1 MTDIRIHNPVQ
12 NEFAM
17 VPNVLWTW
25 PKLSFRAK
33 AFMAYLLS
41 FRHGTCPPVAAME
54 EATGIGRDARRAVM
68 AELREAGLA
77 DWDVQ
82 RNAAGRVVAKILVVT
97 TVPLFAA
104 AVAKAQVADVHAP
117 ESQAHGHHKPE
128 SQAHGVHTPE
138 KPSVGISGRDALK
151 SRREGPAGQAVLKKE
166 KKDIERCAGL
176 SDFQKARIASGQ
188 SVLVG
193 SEMVQPGSDA
203 MERLR
208 QQLRLQGAKRRSGA

>member
-1 MTDIRIHNPVQ
+1 
-12 NEFAM
+12 
-17 VPNVLWTW
+17 
-25 PKLSFRAK
+25 
-33 AFMAYLLS
+33 
-41 FRHGTCPPVAAME
+41 
-54 EATGIGRDARRAVM
+54 M

-104 AVAKAQVADVHAP
+104 AVAKAQVADVHA
-117 ESQAHGHHKPE
+117 PE

-193 SEMVQPGSDA
+193 SEMVQPGSEA